1 MREAWDDG
9 ERPIPSNALGMKI
22 NEGAM
27 QFLPEDL
34 KTAIERMRLIGSDTQ
49 HYEVKAAGQGL
60 PESLAETVSAFA
72 NRDGGTI
79 ILGLDEKNR
88 FAPVVGFNAKSVADA
103 LLRLGNN
110 LTPPCRL
117 EIERYPFEG
126 SEIVVGAVGPVALD
140 QRPCF
145 ITRKG
150 VWTGSYIRTGDGD
163 KRLTNYEI
171 DRMREF
177 HRQPAFDREPVYEA
191 SLSDLDHSVLEA
203 IVKRN
208 RQITPRVFGK
218 MESHEILEKL
228 GAVTR
233 DEKSPDRY
241 VPTLAGLLVAGKF
254 PQEFFPRLNITFS
267 VYSGITKAQ
276 AQRDS
281 WRYVESLPV
290 NGSIP
295 EMLMTSMEL
304 LDKHMNHGAI
314 MQGALRR
321 DVTDYPIL
329 ACREAIVNA
338 LQHRDYSPEGR
349 GSQVQINMY
358 ADRLEI
364 LNPGG
369 LYGAAS
375 LSTIPVGISAT
386 RNARLS
392 QLLEFTPYL
401 EMGEPAGYV
410 IENRGTGLQQIKR
423 QLSEALMP
431 EAEIKDYVSA
441 FQITFLKRRLTQ
453 EEGSVR
459 SWDNFE
465 VALVSELQK
474 RGSLTVTKIMESSG
488 LSRNAVSIRLRRL
501 KERGLIEPLERPK
514 SPRQRYRLV
523 RRT

>member
-88 FAPVVGFNAKSVADA
+88 FAPVVGFDAKSVADA
-103 LLRLGNN
+103 LLRLGND

-281 WRYVESLPV
+281 WRYVVSGRV
-290 NGSIP
+290 NVNRFGHLKVNIRTCKS
-295 EMLMTSMEL
+295 EQKSEHFSCVRTARSV
-304 LDKHMNHGAI
+304 AI
-314 MQGALRR
+314 KGRRPSALR
-321 DVTDYPIL
+321 
-329 ACREAIVNA
+329 A
-338 LQHRDYSPEGR
+338 
-349 GSQVQINMY
+349 
-358 ADRLEI
+358 
-364 LNPGG
+364 
-369 LYGAAS
+369 
-375 LSTIPVGISAT
+375 
-386 RNARLS
+386 
-392 QLLEFTPYL
+392 FTPPL
-401 EMGEPAGYV
+401 AAVEARGAGEPGPF
-410 IENRGTGLQQIKR
+410 EL
-423 QLSEALMP
+423 
-431 EAEIKDYVSA
+431 
-441 FQITFLKRRLTQ
+441 RLC
-453 EEGSVR
+453 GPFPCRKV
-459 SWDNFE
+459 
-465 VALVSELQK
+465 VA
-474 RGSLTVTKIMESSG
+474 
-488 LSRNAVSIRLRRL
+488 A
-501 KERGLIEPLERPK
+501 
-514 SPRQRYRLV
+514 
-523 RRT
+523 

>member
-103 LLRLGNN
+103 LLRLGND

-241 VPTLAGLLVAGKF
+241 VPTLSGLLVAGKF
-254 PQEFFPRLNITFS
+254 PQEFFPRLN
-267 VYSGITKAQ
+267 
-276 AQRDS
+276 
-281 WRYVESLPV
+281 
-290 NGSIP
+290 
-295 EMLMTSMEL
+295 
-304 LDKHMNHGAI
+304 
-314 MQGALRR
+314 
-321 DVTDYPIL
+321 
-329 ACREAIVNA
+329 
-338 LQHRDYSPEGR
+338 
-349 GSQVQINMY
+349 
-358 ADRLEI
+358 
-364 LNPGG
+364 
-369 LYGAAS
+369 
-375 LSTIPVGISAT
+375 
-386 RNARLS
+386 RNAWS
-392 QLLEFTPYL
+392 
-401 EMGEPAGYV
+401 
-410 IENRGTGLQQIKR
+410 
-423 QLSEALMP
+423 
-431 EAEIKDYVSA
+431 
-441 FQITFLKRRLTQ
+441 
-453 EEGSVR
+453 
-459 SWDNFE
+459 
-465 VALVSELQK
+465 
-474 RGSLTVTKIMESSG
+474 
-488 LSRNAVSIRLRRL
+488 
-501 KERGLIEPLERPK
+501 
-514 SPRQRYRLV
+514 
-523 RRT
+523 